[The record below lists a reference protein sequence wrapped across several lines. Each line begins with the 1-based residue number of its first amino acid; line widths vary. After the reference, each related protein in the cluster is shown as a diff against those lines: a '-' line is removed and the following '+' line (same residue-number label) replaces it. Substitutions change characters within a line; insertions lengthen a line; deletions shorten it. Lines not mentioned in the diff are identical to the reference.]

1 MTAYRKVR
9 PAASGLATSIHKGRV
24 LAGQRPLTPTGPAQ
38 ASRYTSVC
46 SAISRA
52 SFTSIPR

>member
-1 MTAYRKVR
+1 MAAFTLFVGSLHR
-9 PAASGLATSIHKGRV
+9 PV
-24 LAGQRPLTPTGPAQ
+24 VAGQRPLTPTGPAQ